1 MAFLPSFFRGSWPGA
16 RYLSSTAPLSLPR
29 NRGNTPREDLK
40 GRNGMAKDGGLLCVM
55 NDIAPACDR
64 RDYEAWYQQDH
75 VPDRLSIPGFLYAR
89 RYRRLN
95 GPRAEF
101 LTFYETATPQV
112 LCSAPYLKRLA
123 EPTDWTARIMA
134 HFRTMSRSI
143 CRVALDEG
151 QAGAGGVLA
160 LIAHQA
166 APAAGL
172 EAQLVAVSSQAGVT
186 RVRLWRADPS
196 VTVPSPEEKLRP
208 GGDSSFATIMLV
220 EGTHAEMIQ
229 AALTAQGI
237 EETPTFYSLIYASP
251 EKSQKE
257 SPA

>member
-1 MAFLPSFFRGSWPGA
+1 MP
-16 RYLSSTAPLSLPR
+16 
-29 NRGNTPREDLK
+29 
-40 GRNGMAKDGGLLCVM
+40 KDGGLLCVM
-55 NDIAPACDR
+55 NDIAPACDW

-75 VPDRLSIPGFLYAR
+75 VPDRLSIPGFLSAR
-89 RYRRLN
+89 RYRRLH

-101 LTFYETATPQV
+101 LTIYETATPQV

-143 CRVALDEG
+143 CRVSLDEG
-151 QAGAGGVLA
+151 QAGAGGLLA

-166 APAAGL
+166 APEVALESQLAATL
-172 EAQLVAVSSQAGVT
+172 AQPGVT

-208 GGDSSFATIMLV
+208 GGDASFATIMVV
-220 EGTHAEMIQ
+220 EGTNAEMIQ
-229 AALTAQGI
+229 AALQTANI
-237 EETPTFYSLIYASP
+237 TDATSFYSLIYASP
-251 EKSQKE
+251 EKHLKE

>member
-1 MAFLPSFFRGSWPGA
+1 
-16 RYLSSTAPLSLPR
+16 
-29 NRGNTPREDLK
+29 
-40 GRNGMAKDGGLLCVM
+40 MAKGGGLLCVM

-75 VPDRLSIPGFLYAR
+75 VPDRLGIPGFLSAR
-89 RYRRLN
+89 RYRRMN

-101 LTFYETATPQV
+101 LTFYETETPQV

-151 QAGAGGVLA
+151 QAGAGGMLA
-160 LIAHQA
+160 LIAYQA
-166 APAAGL
+166 APAAAL
-172 EAQLVAVSSQAGVT
+172 ESQLAAILAKPGVT

-196 VTVPSPEEKLRP
+196 VTLPSPEEKLRP
-208 GGDSSFATIMLV
+208 GGDGSFATIIVV
-220 EGTHAEMIQ
+220 EGTNTEMIN

-237 EETPTFYSLIYASP
+237 SDPATFYSLIYASL

-257 SPA
+257 SPP

>member
-1 MAFLPSFFRGSWPGA
+1 
-16 RYLSSTAPLSLPR
+16 
-29 NRGNTPREDLK
+29 
-40 GRNGMAKDGGLLCVM
+40 MAKGGGLLCVM

-75 VPDRLSIPGFLYAR
+75 VPDRLGIPGFLSAR

-143 CRVALDEG
+143 CRVTLDEG
-151 QAGAGGVLA
+151 QAGAGGLLA
-160 LIAHQA
+160 LIAQQD
-166 APAAGL
+166 APAPGL
-172 EAQLVAVSSQAGVT
+172 AVQLTAMLEQPGVT
-186 RVRLWRADPS
+186 RVRLWRADPT

-208 GGDSSFATIMLV
+208 GGDASFAIIMV
-220 EGTHAEMIQ
+220 TEGTNAEMIQ
-229 AALTAQGI
+229 AALAGQGFTAA
-237 EETPTFYSLIYASP
+237 PTFYSLIYASP

-257 SPA
+257 LPA

>member
-1 MAFLPSFFRGSWPGA
+1 
-16 RYLSSTAPLSLPR
+16 
-29 NRGNTPREDLK
+29 
-40 GRNGMAKDGGLLCVM
+40 MAKDGGLLCVM

-75 VPDRLSIPGFLYAR
+75 VPDRLGIPGFLSAR

-151 QAGAGGVLA
+151 QAGAGGMLA
-160 LIAHQA
+160 LIAYQA
-166 APAAGL
+166 APAAAL
-172 EAQLVAVSSQAGVT
+172 ESQLAAILAQPGVT

-208 GGDSSFATIMLV
+208 GGDGSFATIIVV
-220 EGTHAEMIQ
+220 EGTNAEMIN
-229 AALTAQGI
+229 AALNVQGVSD
-237 EETPTFYSLIYASP
+237 PATFYSLIYASP

>member
-1 MAFLPSFFRGSWPGA
+1 
-16 RYLSSTAPLSLPR
+16 
-29 NRGNTPREDLK
+29 
-40 GRNGMAKDGGLLCVM
+40 MAKGGGLLCVM

-75 VPDRLSIPGFLYAR
+75 VPDRLGIPGFLHAR

-143 CRVALDEG
+143 CCTALDEG
-151 QAGAGGVLA
+151 QAGAGGLLA
-160 LIAHQA
+160 LMAQHEA
-166 APAAGL
+166 PPAAL
-172 EAQLVAVSSQAGVT
+172 EGPLRALLAQPGVT

-208 GGDSSFATIMLV
+208 GGDGSFATIIVV
-220 EGTHAEMIQ
+220 EGSNAEMIQ
-229 AALTAQGI
+229 AALATQGFTAA
-237 EETPTFYSLIYASP
+237 PTFYSLIYASP
-251 EKSQKE
+251 EKQQKE
-257 SPA
+257 ATA

>member
-1 MAFLPSFFRGSWPGA
+1 
-16 RYLSSTAPLSLPR
+16 
-29 NRGNTPREDLK
+29 
-40 GRNGMAKDGGLLCVM
+40 MAKDGGLLCVM

-75 VPDRLSIPGFLYAR
+75 VPDRLGIPGFLSAR

-151 QAGAGGVLA
+151 QAGAGGLLA
-160 LIAHQA
+160 LIAQQE
-166 APAAGL
+166 APAMGL
-172 EAQLVAVSSQAGVT
+172 EAQLSAMLKQPGVT
-186 RVRLWRADPS
+186 RVRIWRADPT

-208 GGDSSFATIMLV
+208 GGDGSFATIIVV
-220 EGTHAEMIQ
+220 EGTNAEMIN
-229 AALTAQGI
+229 AALNVQGVSDPA
-237 EETPTFYSLIYASP
+237 TLYSLIYASP

>member
-1 MAFLPSFFRGSWPGA
+1 
-16 RYLSSTAPLSLPR
+16 
-29 NRGNTPREDLK
+29 
-40 GRNGMAKDGGLLCVM
+40 MAKGGGLLCVM

-75 VPDRLSIPGFLYAR
+75 VPDRLGIPGFLSAR
-89 RYRRLN
+89 RYSRLN

-101 LTFYETATPQV
+101 LTFYETAIPQV

-123 EPTDWTARIMA
+123 EPTEWTARIMA

-151 QAGAGGVLA
+151 QAGAGGLLA

-166 APAAGL
+166 APAGAL
-172 EAQLVAVSSQAGVT
+172 EAQLTKALEQPGVT
-186 RVRLWRADPS
+186 RVRLWCADPT

-208 GGDSSFATIMLV
+208 GGDGSFATIIVV
-220 EGTHAEMIQ
+220 EGTNAEMIN
-229 AALTAQGI
+229 AALAAQGVSD
-237 EETPTFYSLIYASP
+237 PATFYSLIYASP

-257 SPA
+257 SPP

>member
-1 MAFLPSFFRGSWPGA
+1 
-16 RYLSSTAPLSLPR
+16 
-29 NRGNTPREDLK
+29 
-40 GRNGMAKDGGLLCVM
+40 MAKDGGLLCVM

-64 RDYEAWYQQDH
+64 RDYEAWYQQDQ
-75 VPDRLSIPGFLYAR
+75 VPDRLGIPGFLSAR

-151 QAGAGGVLA
+151 QAGAGGLLA
-160 LIAHQA
+160 LIAQQE
-166 APAAGL
+166 APAMGL
-172 EAQLVAVSSQAGVT
+172 EAQLSAMLKQPGVT
-186 RVRLWRADPS
+186 RVRIWRADPT

-208 GGDSSFATIMLV
+208 GGDGSFATIIVV
-220 EGTHAEMIQ
+220 EGTNAEMIN
-229 AALTAQGI
+229 AALNAQGI
-237 EETPTFYSLIYASP
+237 SDPATLYSLIYASP
-251 EKSQKE
+251 ENSQKE

>member
-1 MAFLPSFFRGSWPGA
+1 
-16 RYLSSTAPLSLPR
+16 
-29 NRGNTPREDLK
+29 
-40 GRNGMAKDGGLLCVM
+40 MAKGGGLLCVM

-75 VPDRLSIPGFLYAR
+75 VPDRLGIPGFLSAR

-101 LTFYETATPQV
+101 LTFYETALPEV

-134 HFRTMSRSI
+134 HFRTMSRSL
-143 CRVALDEG
+143 CRVILDDG
-151 QAGAGGVLA
+151 QAGAGGLLA
-160 LIAHQA
+160 LLAHNGE
-166 APAAGL
+166 PASGL
-172 EAQLVAVSSQAGVT
+172 EAQLAQALEQPGVT

-196 VTVPSPEEKLRP
+196 IAVPSPEERLRP
-208 GGDSSFATIMLV
+208 GGDTSFTTILVV
-220 EGTHAEMIQ
+220 EGTNAEMIQ
-229 AALTAQGI
+229 AVLHAHGFQGTA
-237 EETPTFYSLIYASP
+237 TFYSLIYASP
-251 EKSQKE
+251 EKPQKE

>member
-1 MAFLPSFFRGSWPGA
+1 
-16 RYLSSTAPLSLPR
+16 
-29 NRGNTPREDLK
+29 
-40 GRNGMAKDGGLLCVM
+40 LLCVM

-64 RDYEAWYQQDH
+64 RDYEAWYQRDH
-75 VPDRLSIPGFLYAR
+75 VPDRLGIPGFLSAR

-143 CRVALDEG
+143 CRVTLDEG
-151 QAGAGGVLA
+151 QAGAGGLLA
-160 LIAHQA
+160 LIAQQD
-166 APAAGL
+166 APAPGL
-172 EAQLVAVSSQAGVT
+172 EAQLSAMLEQPGVT
-186 RVRLWRADPS
+186 RVRLWRADPT

-208 GGDSSFATIMLV
+208 GGDASFAIIMV
-220 EGTHAEMIQ
+220 TEGTNAEMIQ
-229 AALTAQGI
+229 AALAGQGFTAA
-237 EETPTFYSLIYASP
+237 PTFYSLIYASP

-257 SPA
+257 LPA

>member
-1 MAFLPSFFRGSWPGA
+1 
-16 RYLSSTAPLSLPR
+16 
-29 NRGNTPREDLK
+29 
-40 GRNGMAKDGGLLCVM
+40 MAKDGGLLCVM

-75 VPDRLSIPGFLYAR
+75 VPDRLGIPGFLSAR
-89 RYRRLN
+89 RCRRLN

-143 CRVALDEG
+143 CRVALDKG
-151 QAGAGGVLA
+151 QAGAGGMLA
-160 LIAHQA
+160 LIAQQE
-166 APAAGL
+166 APAMGL
-172 EAQLVAVSSQAGVT
+172 EAQLCAMLKQPGVT
-186 RVRLWRADPS
+186 RVRIWRADPT

-208 GGDSSFATIMLV
+208 GGDGSFATIIVV
-220 EGTHAEMIQ
+220 EGTNAEMIN
-229 AALTAQGI
+229 AALAAQGVSDSAS
-237 EETPTFYSLIYASP
+237 FYSLIYASP
-251 EKSQKE
+251 EAPQKE
-257 SPA
+257 ETR

>member
-1 MAFLPSFFRGSWPGA
+1 
-16 RYLSSTAPLSLPR
+16 
-29 NRGNTPREDLK
+29 
-40 GRNGMAKDGGLLCVM
+40 MAKCGGLLCVM

-75 VPDRLSIPGFLYAR
+75 VPDRLGIPGFLSAR

-101 LTFYETATPQV
+101 LTFYETALPEV

-134 HFRTMSRSI
+134 HFRTMSRSL
-143 CRVALDEG
+143 CRVILDDG
-151 QAGAGGVLA
+151 QAGAGGLLA
-160 LIAHQA
+160 LLAHNGE
-166 APAAGL
+166 PDSGL
-172 EAQLVAVSSQAGVT
+172 EAQLGQALEQPGVT

-196 VTVPSPEEKLRP
+196 IAVPSPEERLRP
-208 GGDSSFATIMLV
+208 GGDTSFATILVV
-220 EGTHAEMIQ
+220 EGTNAEMIQ
-229 AALTAQGI
+229 AVLHAHGFQGTA
-237 EETPTFYSLIYASP
+237 TLYSLIYASP
-251 EKSQKE
+251 EKPQKE

>member
-1 MAFLPSFFRGSWPGA
+1 
-16 RYLSSTAPLSLPR
+16 
-29 NRGNTPREDLK
+29 
-40 GRNGMAKDGGLLCVM
+40 MAKGGGLLCVM
-55 NDIAPACDR
+55 NDIASACDR
-64 RDYEAWYQQDH
+64 REYEAWYQQDH
-75 VPDRLSIPGFLYAR
+75 VPDRLGIPGFLSAR

-95 GPRAEF
+95 GTRAEF
-101 LTFYETATPQV
+101 LTFYQTATPQV

-151 QAGAGGVLA
+151 QAGAGGLLA
-160 LIAHQA
+160 LIAQQEV
-166 APAAGL
+166 PAAGL
-172 EAQLVAVSSQAGVT
+172 EAQLSAMLEQPGVT
-186 RVRLWRADPS
+186 RVRLWCADPS

-208 GGDSSFATIMLV
+208 GGDASFATIMVV
-220 EGTHAEMIQ
+220 EGTNAEMIQ
-229 AALTAQGI
+229 AALAAHGFTAA
-237 EETPTFYSLIYASP
+237 PTFYSLIYASP

>member
-1 MAFLPSFFRGSWPGA
+1 
-16 RYLSSTAPLSLPR
+16 
-29 NRGNTPREDLK
+29 
-40 GRNGMAKDGGLLCVM
+40 MAKDGGLICVM

-64 RDYEAWYQQDH
+64 RDYEAWYQGDH
-75 VPDRLSIPGFLYAR
+75 VPDRLGIPGFLSAR

-151 QAGAGGVLA
+151 QAGAGGMLA
-160 LIAHQA
+160 LIAQQE
-166 APAAGL
+166 APAMGL
-172 EAQLVAVSSQAGVT
+172 EAQLSAMLKQPGVT
-186 RVRLWRADPS
+186 RVRIWCADPTA
-196 VTVPSPEEKLRP
+196 TVPSPEEKLRP
-208 GGDSSFATIMLV
+208 GGDGSFATIIVV
-220 EGTHAEMIQ
+220 EGTNAEMIN
-229 AALTAQGI
+229 AALVAQGI
-237 EETPTFYSLIYASP
+237 SDPASFYSVIYASP
-251 EKSQKE
+251 EAPQKE
-257 SPA
+257 ATR